1 MDRLIQG
8 SAVFYK
14 VQQEILIHVA
24 EIITDILGSDSPFL
38 PLKDSSSGI
47 EVGNNQGLVS

>member
-1 MDRLIQG
+1 MNHLVQG

-24 EIITDILGSDSPFL
+24 EIITDILGPDSPFT
-38 PLKDSSSGI
+38 PLKDPSSGI
-47 EVGNNQGLVS
+47 EIVNNQGLVL